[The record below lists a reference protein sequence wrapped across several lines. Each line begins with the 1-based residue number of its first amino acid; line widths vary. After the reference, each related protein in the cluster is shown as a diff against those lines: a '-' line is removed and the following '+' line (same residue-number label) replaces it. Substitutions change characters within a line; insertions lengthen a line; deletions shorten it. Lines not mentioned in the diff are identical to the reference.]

1 MTFDAIVLAGGRAS
15 RMGGIDKPMLRI
27 GGKSLLELAIGAAAG
42 ARQLV
47 VVGPD
52 TLPVPA
58 PALRVQ
64 EDPPFG
70 GPAAAIAAGLNM
82 LRHNGDP
89 APWTL
94 VLAADQP
101 AVAELVAVLVGVPVA
116 AAPDNPAGTDA
127 LIPVDATG
135 RRQLLAARYAT
146 GPLRAAV
153 DRAVRATGL
162 TGLSVQRLIVE
173 LAVVEIP
180 LSDAAAGDVD
190 TWADATR
197 WGVES

>member
-15 RMGGIDKPMLRI
+15 RMGGIDKPLLRI
-27 GGKSLLELAIGAAAG
+27 DGTSLLARAIAAVAAA
-42 ARQLV
+42 RQVV

-58 PALRVQ
+58 PAQRVQ
-64 EDPPFG
+64 EDPPYG
-70 GPAAAIAAGLNM
+70 GPAAAIAAGLNV
-82 LRHNGDP
+82 LRHNDDP
-89 APWTL
+89 PPWTL

-101 AVAELVAVLVGVPVA
+101 AVAELVAMLVAVPIA
-116 AAPDNPAGTDA
+116 AAPDSPAGTDA
-127 LIPVDATG
+127 LIPVDASG

-146 GPLRAAV
+146 EPLRAAV
-153 DRAVRATGL
+153 DRAVRVTGL
-162 TGLSVQRLIVE
+162 TGLSVQRLIAG

-180 LSDAAAGDVD
+180 LPDAAAGDVD